1 MTEFK
6 FYCPKCGQHIKCD
19 TGYAGTQINCPACH
33 QAIVVLQAPTFTAPV
48 PPPAAA
54 SPAIRR
60 GTPALAAGRESSD
73 APVPTKSRT
82 WQNDKTSAPKNSNLK
97 KNIGITIVGLAVVA
111 GLVAAWFYFRKSQG
125 HGEIGITFG
134 VSDQVSGLERMN
146 NRDGNSV
153 LTNAFGS
160 PCRLLEERFE
170 TYLYLQVDP
179 KLKKHTPMMV
189 TVTIE
194 WLAAKP
200 GTFDVQYDGGT
211 PDSPYTASGNT
222 AVLNGSGEWQTKTF
236 DLSDARFQNRQNNR
250 ADFRLRVNCPEF
262 YVRRVT
268 VGRD

>member
-1 MTEFK
+1 MTEFE

-19 TGYAGTQINCPACH
+19 TSYVGTQVNCPHC
-33 QAIVVLQAPTFTAPV
+33 QQVIVVPQASVAMPN
-48 PPPAAA
+48 PPPAV
-54 SPAIRR
+54 PVKP
-60 GTPALAAGRESSD
+60 GTC
-73 APVPTKSRT
+73 
-82 WQNDKTSAPKNSNLK
+82 QNDKTSAPKNSNLK

-111 GLVAAWFYFRKSQG
+111 FLVAAWFYFRKSHG

-134 VSDQVSGLERMN
+134 VRDQVNGLKRIDN
-146 NRDGNSV
+146 GDGNSV
-153 LTNAFGS
+153 LTDAFGS
-160 PCRLLEERFE
+160 PCRLLEECFE

-179 KLKKHTPMMV
+179 KFKQHTPMMV

-194 WLAAKP
+194 CLAAKP
-200 GTFDVQYDGGT
+200 GKFDVQYDGGT
-211 PDSPYTASGNT
+211 PDNPYTASGDT

-268 VGRD
+268 VSRD